1 MSSSP
6 TLQLFFPPEVGEVG
20 EVGEDGKGGAR
31 PVKAALQSTYAAVK
45 G

>member
-6 TLQLFFPPEVGEVG
+6 TLELFFPPEVGEVG
-20 EVGEDGKGGAR
+20 EDGNGGAR
-31 PVKAALQSTYAAVK
+31 PVKAALQSAYAAVK